1 MIVVGVTGPIAA
13 GKSTVTRALGDCG
26 AALFDADAH
35 VWDFYQGEGLA
46 AVSALF
52 PGARADGRI
61 DRARLS
67 ALALADPEALRRLE
81 SLVHPAVAERR
92 RRFLAAAQNAG
103 ARMAAME
110 IPLLVETGGERQV
123 DVVLLVDAPEAIRRE
138 RALARPGM
146 TGEKLAAIVARQ
158 ASGDERRR
166 RAHFVID
173 SGGALDSTILQA
185 RDFFRALAGAEMGRR

>member
-1 MIVVGVTGPIAA
+1 VIVVGVTGPIAA

-35 VWDFYQGEGLA
+35 VWDFYQGEGLE

-103 ARMAAME
+103 ARMAAVFVTRSNSANTTSSTT
-110 IPLLVETGGERQV
+110 IAGQV
-123 DVVLLVDAPEAIRRE
+123 FS
-138 RALARPGM
+138 RP
-146 TGEKLAAIVARQ
+146 KSPPIAAMP
-158 ASGDERRR
+158 
-166 RAHFVID
+166 F
-173 SGGALDSTILQA
+173 
-185 RDFFRALAGAEMGRR
+185 GRLGTR